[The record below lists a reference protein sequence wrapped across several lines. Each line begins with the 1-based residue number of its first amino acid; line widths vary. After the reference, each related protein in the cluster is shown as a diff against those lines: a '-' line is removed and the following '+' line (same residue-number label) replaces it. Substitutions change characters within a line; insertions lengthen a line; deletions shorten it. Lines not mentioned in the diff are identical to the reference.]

1 MPTNASGYNYCYQL
15 QALMRTLRKI
25 FRFIVCFIL
34 SGYIL
39 LLAVLNYSPLQQAM
53 TQYLAETLAKEL
65 HSGVHIGSVQVG
77 LFNRVM
83 LQDVRINDLKGTPI
97 LQARSMS
104 AKIELRTLFKKQI
117 SLRTVSLLDAT
128 VNLYREAKDKP
139 ANYQFI
145 IDTFSSKNQEEES
158 TPLNLRINSL
168 ILRRVNLRY
177 HELYELS
184 TPGKVN
190 LHHLDIQQ
198 LNANISLKS
207 LRPELLQLR
216 VRSLSFSEQSGF
228 SLNNLSLKLS
238 AEPGKAILQD
248 LEIGMPHSSL
258 QMPLLTATWQPQQD
272 GSIDGKTLRVEGGFN
287 NATISTAD
295 LQCLPLPEHLLTTK
309 RFDVQCTTV
318 FRITP
323 GQVEVTKLNLQETNG
338 LFALAMSG
346 NTSRKSNQWERL
358 QLDLN
363 SLQLAPQFT
372 LWLAASCFPNN
383 AVYTQ
388 VATQI
393 GKLQAK
399 GKLTFSLQNRM
410 QGELQLQTDA
420 GMATATARLEGH
432 EAEVEMDLT
441 QLAVSQLLSR
451 PELPDLLSL
460 QARMQA
466 RGISLASL
474 SQWQQTLRNARIEI
488 KVPHVA
494 HQGRHYGNIEVQSLF
509 TPGQLQVH
517 FRSADPSLQMLAS
530 AQMFLKGWKIDG
542 GSIDLQVPHVS
553 PGLWGMQGDYGKAH
567 YSGNLRASLQ
577 NICSGHWNGD
587 LRLTDFSMTG
597 SQKGDYRLNSLQAK
611 LSSLPDGRSC
621 VELQSDLL
629 DATLTGS
636 PDFAQAVRGLQTL
649 LYQNLPGLRSPG
661 SPSGQTGAATAAKK
675 ETPSGW
681 QIRATLRPTDMWQ
694 NVANIPLVIQS
705 PIHVEGTLSDF
716 EGRTSLS
723 VDTDSLT
730 VGNQFF
736 GRTSIYLSGHHDG
749 LTGLVKTQKSFGG
762 HIFNWALRLQAA
774 NDTLHSLLSWQAQ
787 QQPQSYNGTFRAS
800 TQFSR
805 QTNGHLTWQ
814 TDIHP
819 THFLLSDTI
828 WNIASGH
835 LAIGDG
841 ALSFQGVSLSHHPQ
855 SLTVDGRLMQGSRDS
870 IVAHLH
876 EMDVDYILNL
886 IDFDAVEFGGR
897 ATGQAIFNKS
907 GGETQ
912 LHANLHIPE
921 FRFNKGL
928 MGDAQIKGNWNP
940 TENRINLEADMKL
953 PGGQGYGTKVNGFVS
968 LAEKGLD
975 LHMQTNHTRLAFLRR
990 YTDGIFS
997 HLDGDATGNL
1007 RLFGPFKKLDF
1018 EGKLTANAQALIPS
1032 TGVTYRISEGT
1043 VECTPGQFAFHDFR
1057 VSDLTHGSGTASGY
1071 LRHTH
1076 LKNLTYDFTVNA
1088 ENMLCYDQ
1096 PSSPLMPFYSTT
1108 TGTGQIHLQ
1117 GQPGIFAADIR
1128 IRPLSPTTF
1137 VYTQGTASS
1146 LDPAD
1151 RMIRFHDATERDLSS
1166 GWQQTDSA
1174 NASATTGQPLHTAE
1188 EDIPQEAESDIYL
1201 NFLIEATP
1209 GAELKVI
1216 TDPRSGDAIT
1226 AYGSGTLRAT
1236 YHNKGNFEMYG
1247 TYTLQRGTY
1256 NMSIQDLIRKGM
1268 ALQQGSTITFAGN
1281 PAQADLALKAVYSL
1295 SGVPLSDLNYAAG
1308 FGQRTARVD
1317 CILNIG
1323 GQANAP
1329 QVSFDIDLQGISD
1342 DEKRMVRQLIATDE
1356 DMNRQAIS
1364 LLGIGRFY
1372 AAGSTETEGATSGQS
1387 TAAMRSLL
1395 STTLTGQLNSV
1406 ISSALGSR
1414 SHWSFGTN
1422 LTPGTMGWN
1431 DLEVDGQLQGRLLGD
1446 RLLINGNFGYRD
1458 RPTYTSN
1465 FVGDFD
1471 IRYILTPHGGVSL
1484 RAYSETSDRYFT
1496 PSSLTTQGVGITLQR
1511 DFTRFGQL
1519 FRPIRKDKKK
1529 P

>member
-1 MPTNASGYNYCYQL
+1 
-15 QALMRTLRKI
+15 MRTLRKI
-25 FRFIVCFIL
+25 FSFIVCFIL
-34 SGYIL
+34 CGYTL

-53 TQYLAETLAKEL
+53 TQYAADALAEKLQ
-65 HSGVHIGSVQVG
+65 SGVHIGSVQIG
-77 LFNRVM
+77 LFNRVI
-83 LQDVRINDLKGTPI
+83 LHDVCIDDLKGSPI

-104 AKIELRTLFKKQI
+104 AKIELRALFKKQI

-128 VNLYREAKDKP
+128 VNLYKEEKDKP

-190 LHHLDIQQ
+190 LHHLDIHQ

-216 VRSLSFSEQSGF
+216 VRSLSFREQSGF
-228 SLNNLSLKLS
+228 SLNKLSLKLS
-238 AEPGKAILQD
+238 AEPGKATLQD
-248 LEIGMPHSSL
+248 LAIELPHSSL
-258 QMPLLTATWQPQQD
+258 QMPLLTASWQPQPD
-272 GSIDGKTLRVEGGFN
+272 GNIDGKTLRIAGGFN
-287 NATISTAD
+287 HATISTAD
-295 LQCLPLPEHLLTTK
+295 LQCLPLPKHPLSAE
-309 RFDVQCTTV
+309 RFDVQCTTA

-323 GQVEVTKLNLQETNG
+323 RQVELTKLDLQETNG

-346 NTSRKSNQWERL
+346 DASRRNNQWERL
-358 QLDLN
+358 QLNLK
-363 SLQLAPQFT
+363 SLQLSPQFT
-372 LWLAASCFPNN
+372 HW
-383 AVYTQ
+383 
-388 VATQI
+388 
-393 GKLQAK
+393 
-399 GKLTFSLQNRM
+399 LQNIYFPQAAAWTKAVALMGEVRATGNFTYAP
-410 QGELQLQTDA
+410 QDEVRGELQLQTEA
-420 GMATATARLEGH
+420 GQVTATARLEDH
-432 EAEVEMDLT
+432 IAEVEMNLT

-466 RGISLASL
+466 MGITLSSLGK
-474 SQWQQTLRNARIEI
+474 WKQTLRSAKAEVT
-488 KVPHVA
+488 VPHIV
-494 HQGRHYGNIEVQSLF
+494 HQGRHYGNIELHSLF
-509 TPGQLQVH
+509 TPGQLKMH
-517 FRSADPSLQMLAS
+517 LRSADPSLQMQAS
-530 AQMFLKGWKIDG
+530 AQMFLKGWKPDG
-542 GSIDLQVPHVS
+542 GSIDLQVPHIA
-553 PGLWGMQGDYGKAH
+553 PGLWGLHGDYAQSH
-567 YSGNLRASLQ
+567 YSGNLRATLQ
-577 NICSGHWNGD
+577 GICSGHWKGG
-587 LRLTDFSMTG
+587 LQLTDFTMTG
-597 SQKGDYRLNSLQAK
+597 SQKGDYRLDSLQAQ
-611 LSSLPDGRSC
+611 LSSLPDGRAC
-621 VELQSDLL
+621 LELQSDFLE
-629 DATLTGS
+629 ATLTGS
-636 PDFAQAVRGLQTL
+636 PDLAQAVRGLQAL
-649 LYQNLPGLRSPG
+649 LYQSLPGLRTPG
-661 SPSGQTGAATAAKK
+661 SPSGQAGAATAAGD
-675 ETPSGW
+675 ETPDDGTPGGW
-681 QIRATLRPTDMWQ
+681 QIRATLRPTDIWQ

-705 PIHVEGTLSDF
+705 PIQVEGRLCGL

-723 VDTDSLT
+723 INTDSLT
-730 VGNQFF
+730 VGNQLF
-736 GRTSIYLSGHHDG
+736 GRTSLYLSGHRDG
-749 LTGLVKTQKSFGG
+749 LAGLVKTQKAFGG
-762 HIFNWALRLQAA
+762 QLFNWALRLQAA
-774 NDTLHSLLSWQAQ
+774 SDTLHSLLSWQAQ
-787 QQPQSYNGTFRAS
+787 EQPLHYNGSFRTS

-805 QTNGHLTWQ
+805 QPGGRLNLQ

-835 LAIGDG
+835 LAIAGG

-855 SLTVDGRLMQGSRDS
+855 SLTIDGRLGQNSQDS

-953 PGGQGYGTKVNGFVS
+953 PGDQGHGTKVNGFVS

-975 LHMQTNHTRLAFLRR
+975 LHMQTNHTRIDFLRR

-1043 VECTPGQFAFHDFR
+1043 VECTPGQFAFHNFQ
-1057 VSDLTHGSGTASGY
+1057 VSDLTHGSGMASGY

-1076 LKNLTYDFTVNA
+1076 LKNLTYDFNVNA

-1151 RMIRFHDATERDLSS
+1151 RMIRFHDATERSLSS

-1174 NASATTGQPLHTAE
+1174 KTSATAGQPLHTAE
-1188 EDIPQEAESDIYL
+1188 EDIPQETESDIYL

-1372 AAGSTETEGATSGQS
+1372 AAGSTETEGTTSGQS

-1511 DFTRFGQL
+1511 DFTRFSQL
-1519 FRPIRKDKKK
+1519 FRRTRKEKKK